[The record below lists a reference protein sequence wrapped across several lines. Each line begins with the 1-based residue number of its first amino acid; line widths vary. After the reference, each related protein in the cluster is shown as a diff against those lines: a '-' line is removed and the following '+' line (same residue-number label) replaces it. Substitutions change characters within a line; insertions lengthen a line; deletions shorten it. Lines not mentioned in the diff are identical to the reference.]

1 MVEKKSSK
9 VSIIINCFNGQKY
22 LRNCIDSVLNQ
33 SFKNWEIIFWDN
45 RSTDKSYEIIKSYKD
60 KRIKYFK
67 AKNHTLLYKAR
78 NLALKKTNGKFITFL
93 DVDDFWDKDNL
104 KIKVKSLKNT
114 KCSFAYSNFI
124 LFNEITNK
132 YKNINIK
139 HNNENQLEQ
148 ILKSYNIGFLTTIF
162 KKEIFHDFKFNPE
175 YHIIGDFDF
184 ILRVLTKY
192 KLLFIEDHLCY
203 YRLHHKN
210 ESKKKKLLHISEL
223 QHFININQNA
233 ELSNIKNFKYIQ
245 NLKNYYEGYYNL
257 CKKNKIRAKKN
268 LTQMFIS
275 YNKIKLFF
283 LFFIPNFMI
292 KKLNIL

>member
-9 VSIIINCFNGQKY
+9 VSIIINCFNGQEY

-45 RSTDKSYEIIKSYKD
+45 RSTDRSYEIIKSYKD

-78 NLALKKTNGKFITFL
+78 NLALKKTNGKYITFL
-93 DVDDFWDKDNL
+93 DVDDFWHKDNL
-104 KIKVKSLKNT
+104 KIKVKSLNNT
-114 KCSFAYSNFI
+114 TCSFAYSNFI
-124 LFNEITNK
+124 LFNEITSK

-139 HNNENQLEQ
+139 QNNGNQLEQ

-162 KKEIFHDFKFNPE
+162 KKEIFREFKFNPK

-184 ILRVLTKY
+184 ILRILTKY
-192 KLLFIEDHLCY
+192 KFLFIEDHLCY

-210 ESKKKKLLHISEL
+210 EGKKKKLLHISEL
-223 QHFININQNA
+223 QHFININKNK

-257 CKKNKIRAKKN
+257 CNKNKIGAKKN

-275 YNKIKLFF
+275 YNKLKLFF
-283 LFFIPNFMI
+283 LFFMPSFMI

>member
-192 KLLFIEDHLCY
+192 KLLFIEDH
-203 YRLHHKN
+203 
-210 ESKKKKLLHISEL
+210 
-223 QHFININQNA
+223 
-233 ELSNIKNFKYIQ
+233 
-245 NLKNYYEGYYNL
+245 
-257 CKKNKIRAKKN
+257 
-268 LTQMFIS
+268 
-275 YNKIKLFF
+275 
-283 LFFIPNFMI
+283 
-292 KKLNIL
+292 